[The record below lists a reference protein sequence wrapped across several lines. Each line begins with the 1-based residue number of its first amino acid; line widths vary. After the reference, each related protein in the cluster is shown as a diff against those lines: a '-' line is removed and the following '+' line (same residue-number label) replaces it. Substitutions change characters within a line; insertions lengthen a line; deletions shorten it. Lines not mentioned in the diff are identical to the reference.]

1 MEQKDIFSGLS
12 VEKILADVKEMEG
25 KQPLKLW
32 SLADVDAL
40 LADDEHESVTPP
52 AQKEKEEPKKDKSVV
67 SEKKAEF
74 NAPAETQSAAA
85 ETKQESTTE
94 EAAPVLSDSVKHAA
108 RVLEH

>member
-40 LADDEHESVTPP
+40 LADDEPENVATP
-52 AQKEKEEPKKDKSVV
+52 AQKEKEEPKKIGRAHV
-67 SEKKAEF
+67 
-74 NAPAETQSAAA
+74 
-85 ETKQESTTE
+85 
-94 EAAPVLSDSVKHAA
+94 
-108 RVLEH
+108 